1 MSDGSDSS
9 IIDKTRSFSVGEW
22 VVDAQG
28 NQIQLGDKIVSLEP
42 KVMDVL
48 VYLAQRPGEVIERQ
62 VLEDKV
68 WAGMIVGYD
77 SLSRSMAKL
86 RKAFDDH
93 PKEPRIVQT
102 VSKRGYR
109 LIATVSQS
117 DEADSNSESTNV
129 GSTVG
134 TTVAGSSATGSSS
147 KLPLILIGSLML
159 ILVFA
164 LKFILSDSES
174 DEAVSQKAE
183 PHEKASIVVLPFR
196 NISND
201 PAQEYFSDGLT
212 EDLITDLSA
221 ISSLFIISH
230 ATSMAYKGR
239 DVNSATVGK
248 ELSVNY
254 IVEGSVRKSGDQ
266 IRVTTQL
273 SNAKTGFQLWGSRFD
288 RPLED
293 VFKLQD
299 EINNK
304 IIASLQLKLTEVENR
319 RVMQRYTHS
328 VEAYDVFLQGLALV
342 AAYSRETN
350 LLARDK
356 FNEAIKLDPEF
367 ARAYAA
373 LANTYRLEFVLGYGA
388 EESLQRAEVLA
399 QKAMALNDQLPQIPF
414 ILGTVFRD
422 KKDHVNAVAYAEKAV
437 ALDPN
442 YAHAYVLLGSSLCFA
457 GSPIKGLKMIEKG
470 TQLNPF
476 YPSNYPFHQG
486 ICHFTAGQ
494 YAQAIEAIK
503 RAIKKN
509 PAFNR
514 FHVWLAACYALNGQ
528 LEDAAWEVDELTS
541 MNPDITITSIKESIP
556 YKDPVH
562 LQTLLDGLAAAGL
575 AQQ

>member
-1 MSDGSDSS
+1 MSGSSS
-9 IIDKTRSFSVGEW
+9 TLNIDKSRPFSVGDW
-22 VVDAQG
+22 VVDAHT
-28 NQIQLGDKIVSLEP
+28 NQIQLGDNIVSLEP

-62 VLEDKV
+62 ELEDQV

-109 LIATVSQS
+109 LIATVSQ
-117 DEADSNSESTNV
+117 ADDTGSNSESTT
-129 GSTVG
+129 STASHVVPP
-134 TTVAGSSATGSSS
+134 TTRASS
-147 KLPLILIGSLML
+147 KLPFILIGSLL
-159 ILVFA
+159 LVLVLA
-164 LKFILSDSES
+164 LKFILSGSEP
-174 DEAVSQKAE
+174 DQEVALQKE
-183 PHEKASIVVLPFR
+183 GLNEKASIIVLPFR

-201 PAQEYFSDGLT
+201 PKQEYFSDGLT

-221 ISSLFIISH
+221 ISSLFVISH

-239 DVNSATVGK
+239 DVDSATVGK

-266 IRVTTQL
+266 IRVSTQL
-273 SNAKTGFQLWGSRFD
+273 SNAKTGFQLWGNRFD
-288 RPLED
+288 RPLQD

-304 IIASLQLKLTEVENR
+304 IISALQLKLTEVENR
-319 RVMQRYTHS
+319 RVMQRYTNS
-328 VEAYDVFLQGLALV
+328 VEAYDVFLRGLSLV
-342 AAYSRETN
+342 AAYSRESN

-356 FNEAIKLDPEF
+356 FNEAIDLDPQF
-367 ARAYAA
+367 ARAYGA
-373 LANTYRLEFVLGYGA
+373 LANTYRLEFLLGWVDA
-388 EESLQRAEVLA
+388 SEKPLQRAEELA
-399 QKAMALNDQLPQIPF
+399 RKAMAMNDQLPQIPF
-414 ILGTVFRD
+414 MLGAISRD

-457 GSPIKGLKMIEKG
+457 GSPIKGLEMINKG

-486 ICHFTAGQ
+486 ICHFTAGK
-494 YAQAIEAIK
+494 YANAIDALK

-509 PAFNR
+509 PASMR
-514 FHVWLAACYALNGQ
+514 FHAWLAASYALNGQ
-528 LEDAAWEVDELTS
+528 LDDATWEVDELMS
-541 MNPDITITSIKESIP
+541 QHPDVTISSIKEFAP
-556 YKDPVH
+556 YKDPAH
-562 LQTLLDGLAAAGL
+562 MKTLLDGLAKAGL
-575 AQQ
+575 AQ